1 MEKQRHDMHQRDD
14 SSILFQPVHV
24 GPLQLTNRIVMAPMT
39 RCGSPGGIPG
49 EDVAAY
55 YRRRAEGGVG
65 LIITEGTYISED
77 TAQYDPMI
85 PNLYEPDA
93 LAGWSK
99 VVAGVHAAGGR
110 IIPQLWHI
118 GLAPKSDLEEV
129 YGGRPDE
136 QVSPIGP
143 SGLMQP
149 GTPYGR
155 AMSQADI
162 DRISEAYVQ
171 ASVTAHKLGFDGV
184 ELHAAHGYLI
194 DEFFWEGTNQRTDQ
208 YGGTIA
214 DRSRFAADIVR
225 QIRARTAPDFAMVL
239 RFSQWKL
246 QDLHA
251 RPWPTPDALAQFLSP
266 LADAGVDV
274 FHCSQRRFWLPE
286 YEGSDLNLAGWTK
299 KLSGKPTISV
309 GSVTLGE
316 EFIDALLVEGVTGTL
331 SGIEKLIE
339 RVERTEFDLIA
350 IGRALIANADW
361 VEQVRRGTLADL
373 RPFTRAMLASM
384 E

>member
-1 MEKQRHDMHQRDD
+1 MQQQTALDV
-14 SSILFQPVHV
+14 LFQPVRV
-24 GPLQLTNRIVMAPMT
+24 GPLKLANRIVMAPMT
-39 RCGSPGGIPG
+39 RGASPGGIAG
-49 EDVAAY
+49 DDVAAY

-65 LIITEGTYISED
+65 LIITEGAYISED
-77 TAQYDPMI
+77 TARYDPMI
-85 PNLYEPDA
+85 PNLYSPES
-93 LAGWSK
+93 LAGWAK
-99 VVAGVHAAGGR
+99 VVDGVHAAGGK
-110 IIPQLWHI
+110 IMPQLWHI
-118 GLAPKSDLEEV
+118 GLAPKSDLAEV
-129 YGGRPDE
+129 YGDRPDA
-136 QVSPIGP
+136 QISPIGP
-143 SGLMQP
+143 SGIMQP

-162 DRISEAYVQ
+162 DRISDAYVQ
-171 ASVTAHKLGFDGV
+171 AAVASHKLGFDGV

-194 DEFFWEGTNQRTDQ
+194 DEFFWDGTNLRTDQ

-214 DRSRFAADIVR
+214 NRSRFAADIVR
-225 QIRARTAPDFAMVL
+225 EIRAQTAPDFPIVL

-251 RPWPTPDALAQFLSP
+251 RPWPTPDALDQFLSP
-266 LADAGVDV
+266 LVDAGVDL

-286 YEGSDLNLAGWTK
+286 FEGSELNLAGWTK

-331 SGIEKLIE
+331 KGIEKLVE
-339 RVERTEFDLIA
+339 RVEREEFDLIA

-361 VEQVRRGTLADL
+361 VDFARRGALADL

>member
-1 MEKQRHDMHQRDD
+1 MQQHKDLDV
-14 SSILFQPVHV
+14 LFQPVQV
-24 GPLQLTNRIVMAPMT
+24 GPLKLANRIVMAPMT
-39 RCGSPGGIPG
+39 RGGSPGGIIG
-49 EDVAAY
+49 DDVVAY

-65 LIITEGTYISED
+65 LIITEGTYVSED
-77 TAQYDPMI
+77 TARYDPMI
-85 PNLYEPDA
+85 PNLYAPESI
-93 LAGWSK
+93 AGWAR
-99 VVAGVHAAGGR
+99 VVDGVHAAGGR
-110 IIPQLWHI
+110 IMPQLWHI

-129 YGGRPDE
+129 YGGRPDA
-136 QVSPIGP
+136 QISPIGP

-155 AMSQADI
+155 AMTQADI
-162 DRISEAYVQ
+162 DQISQ
-171 ASVTAHKLGFDGV
+171 AFVDAAVTSYKIGFDGV

-194 DEFFWEGTNQRTDQ
+194 DEFFWEGTNLRTDQ
-208 YGGTIA
+208 YGGSIGN
-214 DRSRFAADIVR
+214 RSRFAADIVR
-225 QIRARTAPDFAMVL
+225 QIRARTAPDFPIVL

-251 RPWPTPDALAQFLSP
+251 RSWPTPEALEQFLAP
-266 LADAGVDV
+266 LADAGVDL

-286 YEGSDLNLAGWTK
+286 FEDSDLNLAGWTK
-299 KLSGKPTISV
+299 KLSGKATISV

-331 SGIEKLIE
+331 KGVEKLIE
-339 RVERTEFDLIA
+339 RVERGEFDLIA

-361 VEQVRRGTLADL
+361 VQLVRSGALADL
-373 RPFTRAMLASM
+373 RPFTRAMLASI